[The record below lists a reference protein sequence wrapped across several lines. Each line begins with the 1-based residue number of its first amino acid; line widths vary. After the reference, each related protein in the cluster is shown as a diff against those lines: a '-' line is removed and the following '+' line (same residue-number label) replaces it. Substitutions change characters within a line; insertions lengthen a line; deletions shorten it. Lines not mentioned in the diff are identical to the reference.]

1 MRSSS
6 TVSQLISRSAEG
18 VFTNVTSFN
27 ATDQYVLYYHSGH
40 KTLRVFRVLDG
51 QMLANYRLAAELTA
65 IDTTTDGRCVVIGTL
80 DGCLSVLAIAD
91 PAVPGSFQFLAS
103 LPSRTRQTRIPSA
116 VSGESS
122 RSDQDGDSNKK
133 NRKGDKESGG
143 GSHITLKAAATVA
156 ASWAKATQITNN
168 KTGTVQKVTSKA
180 CVIS

>member
-1 MRSSS
+1 M
-6 TVSQLISRSAEG
+6 
-18 VFTNVTSFN
+18 TSFN

-51 QMLANYRLAAELTA
+51 QILANYRLAAELTA
-65 IDTTTDGRCVVIGTL
+65 IETTTDGRCVVIGTL

-91 PAVPGSFQFLAS
+91 PTVPGSFQFLAS

-116 VSGESS
+116 VSGEPSN
-122 RSDQDGDSNKK
+122 RSDRDGQDPNKK
-133 NRKGDKESGG
+133 VRKNEREG

-156 ASWAKATQITNN
+156 ASWAKATQTN

-180 CVIS
+180 CVLS

>member
-6 TVSQLISRSAEG
+6 SVFQLISRSAEG

-65 IDTTTDGRCVVIGTL
+65 IETTTDGRCVVIGTL

-91 PAVPGSFQFLAS
+91 SSISGAYQFLAS

-116 VSGESS
+116 VSGEPSEHS
-122 RSDQDGDSNKK
+122 ERSGQDQKKKDSKSE
-133 NRKGDKESGG
+133 RSGG
-143 GSHITLKAAATVA
+143 PHFSLKTAATVA
-156 ASWAKATQITNN
+156 AAWAKATQDNN
-168 KTGTVQKVTSKA
+168 SGPSVQKVTSKA